1 MDFLLEKNLQEE
13 KPHKTSSINK
23 INKCKTQKRYF
34 HYTKI
39 RTNLNLEDIN
49 KIKRHKTKRYGLSK
63 NFSSTA
69 IIKNNSN
76 LFKSLM
82 STLTKNNNN
91 NINNVDNGD
100 NNENNENNDN
110 NPINKTFVPKTEIK
124 KKLLKEYNEL

>member
-1 MDFLLEKNLQEE
+1 MDFLSEKNLQEE

-23 INKCKTQKRYF
+23 INKCKTQKGYSQCNF

-49 KIKRHKTKRYGLSK
+49 KIKRHKTKRFGLSK

-82 STLTKNNNN
+82 STLTKNNNK

-100 NNENNENNDN
+100 NIENNENDDN

-124 KKLLKEYNEL
+124 KNY